1 MAKIQTV
8 NAKEISKEV
17 VGDLEIECKEALKGI
32 TARLP
37 VSMVAKLMQLK
48 KDLKA
53 QGHNVTLSD
62 LIRSA
67 LQKVFVDC

>member
-17 VGDLEIECKEALKGI
+17 VGDLEIECKEPLKGI

-37 VSMVAKLMQLK
+37 VSMITKLMQLK

-53 QGHNVTLSD
+53 QGHSVTISD

-67 LQKVFVDC
+67 LQKVFGDC